1 MRINPKPSITLLAAL
16 AVVLAAIPA
25 MASGPASAPKAR
37 QGSIA
42 VAYPWAF
49 ENGTTTS
56 RRTAITSAEE
66 IGRKAGYASVPAA
79 EARSAWKSNNYPAR
93 SFGHL
98 PSKATLESYGL
109 ATHASE
115 VMYGSVSWHT
125 RSVWVNLGPK
135 TISTATVDVYVFD
148 VRANKVVF
156 KSLGITGRS
165 DEKSNVYKV
174 AADILITPLV
184 TAVSGGPATP
194 QEQRAVQ
201 IALGVAYHPWVRS
214 SR

>member
-1 MRINPKPSITLLAAL
+1 MAFT
-16 AVVLAAIPA
+16 AVPA
-25 MASGPASAPKAR
+25 MASGPRHTPFANS
-37 QGSIA
+37 GTESVA

-49 ENGTTTS
+49 ENGTKTS
-56 RRTAITSAEE
+56 RKTAITSAEE
-66 IGRKAGYASVPAA
+66 IGRRAGFTSVPAGD
-79 EARSAWKSNNYPAR
+79 ARSAWKSNNYPAR
-93 SFGHL
+93 SFGRL
-98 PSKATLESYGL
+98 PSKATLEAFGL
-109 ATHASE
+109 AVHASK

-148 VRANKVVF
+148 VSSNKVVF
-156 KSLGITGRS
+156 KSLGITARS

-201 IALGVAYHPWVRS
+201 IALGVAYHPWVRFA
-214 SR
+214 R